1 MSAGDDAV
9 RAGRWD
15 VVVAGAGPA
24 GATAARVLARSG
36 LSVLMADRLAKVTPK
51 LGETLPGAAIRLL
64 GRLGLDGIVA
74 AHHGP
79 RASHWPVGGSLV
91 AWGTDVL
98 VPTDA
103 VRDPAGRG
111 LRLDRRRFDTDLRAA
126 GIAAGAVHRPAD
138 VVAVARAGEDWIV
151 ELDDGGVARTAW
163 IVDATGRRASIA
175 RLLGQTRR
183 RAAPLVALYR
193 TGMPERNADLDRTI
207 IEARP
212 DGWIYAGRL
221 GSGRWV
227 FGYHTGSRE
236 AARLMSNG
244 GEEIF
249 AGAPGLGA
257 LLGPV
262 RFDAGVVALDAR
274 GCVLD
279 TPCGAGWISCG
290 DAALSF
296 DPIAGQ
302 GLFNALRSGMAA
314 AEVVAGALAGRAEP
328 GGYIDEMA
336 QVAHIYAGRRREL
349 YRAEQRWAARR
360 FWQGQ
365 TA

>member
-1 MSAGDDAV
+1 MSAGDDIV

-24 GATAARVLARSG
+24 GATAARVLARGG
-36 LSVLMADRLAKVTPK
+36 LSVLMTDRLVKATPK
-51 LGETLPGAAIRLL
+51 IGETLPGAALRLL
-64 GRLGLDGIVA
+64 DRLGLDDITAPHQGLHA
-74 AHHGP
+74 A
-79 RASHWPVGGSLV
+79 HWPVGGSLV

-103 VRDPAGRG
+103 LRDPAGRG

-138 VVAVARAGEDWIV
+138 VIAVARTDGEWTV
-151 ELDDGGVARTAW
+151 ALGDGSVARAAW

-175 RLLGQTRR
+175 RLLGRAR
-183 RAAPLVALYR
+183 KRAAPLVALYR
-193 TGMPERNADLDRTI
+193 TGVPERNADLDRTI

-221 GSGRWV
+221 GTGRWV
-227 FGYHTGSRE
+227 FGYHTGAE
-236 AARLMSNG
+236 DAVRLKAGSG
-244 GEEIF
+244 DEIL
-249 AGAPGLGA
+249 ADAPGLNA

-262 RFDAGVVALDAR
+262 RLDDGIVALDAR
-274 GCVLD
+274 SSVLD
-279 TPCGAGWISCG
+279 SPCGVGWISCG

-314 AEVVAGALAGRAEP
+314 AEVVAGA
-328 GGYIDEMA
+328 I
-336 QVAHIYAGRRREL
+336 AGRREESSYINEMVQVAQIYAARRRAL
-349 YRAEQRWAARR
+349 YRAEGRWAARS
-360 FWQGQ
+360 FWQEQ
-365 TA
+365 AA